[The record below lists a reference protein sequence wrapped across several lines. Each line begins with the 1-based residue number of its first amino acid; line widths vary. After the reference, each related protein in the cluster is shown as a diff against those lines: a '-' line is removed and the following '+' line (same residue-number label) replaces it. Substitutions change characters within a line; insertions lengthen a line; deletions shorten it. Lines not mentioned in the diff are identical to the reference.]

1 MHNYVHNNNKNK
13 VGKRVERKGR
23 EGGKKIK
30 GKRRKFREKERA
42 EEK

>member
-13 VGKRVERKGR
+13 VGKRSRKKR
-23 EGGKKIK
+23 EGGRKIK
-30 GKRRKFREKERA
+30 GKRGKFKEKERA